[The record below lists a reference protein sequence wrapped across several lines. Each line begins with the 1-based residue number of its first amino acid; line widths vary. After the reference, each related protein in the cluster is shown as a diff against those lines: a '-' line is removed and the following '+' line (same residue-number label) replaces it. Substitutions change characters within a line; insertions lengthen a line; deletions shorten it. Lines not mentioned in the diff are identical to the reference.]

1 MYIYDFRDKKID
13 LKIYK
18 IYKIYNRYKN
28 NNIYTTVI
36 YINNGCL

>member
-18 IYKIYNRYKN
+18 IYKIYNRYK
-28 NNIYTTVI
+28 III
-36 YINNGCL
+36 YIQPLYI

>member
-18 IYKIYNRYKN
+18 IYNRYK
-28 NNIYTTVI
+28 III
-36 YINNGCL
+36 YIQPLYI